1 MKSRID
7 KNIGVGNKS
16 IVPRKLLK
24 DIISIMPEIIVCS
37 RVP

>member
-7 KNIGVGNKS
+7 KNIGVGNES
-16 IVPRKLLK
+16 IVSRKLLK
-24 DIISIMPEIIVCS
+24 DIISIMPEINMYF